1 MDRIDVSAIDIR
13 DYALSQKWTL
23 VKEALKD
30 GLFVLNSPNDD
41 FMQLVLP
48 KDESSSFFQEMAGIA
63 LSKLANLNHTSF
75 QKMVEEIRDVNDD
88 VICLRYYSENKY
100 VRDIPKKAALY

>member
-48 KDESSSFFQEMAGIA
+48 KAR
-63 LSKLANLNHTSF
+63 
-75 QKMVEEIRDVNDD
+75 EINN
-88 VICLRYYSENKY
+88 I
-100 VRDIPKKAALY
+100 